1 MMKKILLIVLL
12 FFQTLLLGQ
21 DTKSFSIE
29 MLNERNYPMVIDTN
43 GVYHITISD
52 KKQSIFKMKGITGS
66 NKTERITWRT
76 KNKFYWSDSIRT
88 DFYPVVNPSSYTKD
102 GIGYSMVGFMPE
114 MKGKMVVIYGTYNN
128 QIDSVKVM
136 VE

>member
-1 MMKKILLIVLL
+1 LKY
-12 FFQTLLLGQ
+12 TLLLFLLFTTLLFGQ
-21 DTKSFSIE
+21 DTKSISIE
-29 MLNERNYPMVIDTN
+29 MLNERNFPMSIDTN
-43 GVYHITISD
+43 GVYHITIGD
-52 KKQSIFKMKGITGS
+52 KQQSIFKMKGITGS
-66 NKTERITWRT
+66 NKTEKITWRT

-128 QIDSVKVM
+128 QIDSVRVM